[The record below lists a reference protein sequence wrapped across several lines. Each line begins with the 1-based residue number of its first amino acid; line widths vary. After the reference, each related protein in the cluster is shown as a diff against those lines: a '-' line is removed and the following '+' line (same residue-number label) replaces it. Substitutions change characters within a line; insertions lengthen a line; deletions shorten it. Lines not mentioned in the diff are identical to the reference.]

1 MPDLP
6 LQHRFQVVFAPA
18 VEPITV
24 SEAKAQ
30 MRIEHSDDDALIAR
44 LIDVAVSFV
53 DVRGTFQGEFEVTY
67 ATGEIETFPND
78 GFLAIEIID
87 DIA

>member
-6 LQHRFQVVFAPA
+6 LQHRFQIVSAPA

-24 SEAKAQ
+24 SEAKAH

-53 DVRGTFQGEFEVTY
+53 DVRGALGKAIRCLSFVR
-67 ATGEIETFPND
+67 TG
-78 GFLAIEIID
+78 AISFRD
-87 DIA
+87 QVLRHKQRAAD